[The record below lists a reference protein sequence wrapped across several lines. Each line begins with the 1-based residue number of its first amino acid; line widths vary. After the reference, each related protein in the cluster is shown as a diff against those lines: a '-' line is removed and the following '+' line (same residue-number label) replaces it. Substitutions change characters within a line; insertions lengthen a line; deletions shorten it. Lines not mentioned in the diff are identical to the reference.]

1 MGNEVSTDAGKD
13 KKPPAVDKAQGTET
27 GKDESLFDQIMGGPP
42 AKKEE
47 SKPDTA
53 AAKPPG
59 TEVKPETPK
68 EAPKPAAPAAEV
80 PKANPPAAEAP
91 KTEVTPPAAKPG
103 SESNPLFQEPEAPP
117 TVAPEKQAPGK
128 DTLPTP
134 AAPTDVLAGV
144 IDPTFKALVDDKSAK
159 MVTHIENGAQLLKQG
174 LPLEAT
180 NAYRAAADLVS
191 PEEQKMFLQK
201 EQELKKLIK
210 AETEKP
216 ADQQDA
222 KKLEAL
228 KEIER
233 KTRTLGRVDMFTE
246 VNSGLIW
253 TQAGDL
259 NKASEC
265 FARAFLNEKSMIDAK
280 ALPPEGYLSKD
291 PNLGARVNEISRRL
305 DVNIWKLMGDSVQRS
320 GMDPK
325 VVGLD
330 TGRGPPVRTEGG
342 DPVPAPVEPA
352 PATPPRATETVPKG
366 PAEVAKPEAPQP
378 TEVAPAPT
386 EAGKE
391 KGTERTVTF
400 SKLDDQGRSPLERVG
415 FWIDKAIEGQKL
427 TQEQRTEIEK
437 AIAEADKGRSPKIKE
452 LQDRATTLE
461 KQTSDFLNAKVGNT
475 QETVLGAVNR
485 IDQTVNGTFEEK
497 ADPNDATKKIV
508 VKTKEGIVDKLVP
521 PTAFV
526 ASDEVKNAVPPA
538 DYKPSVAKPADF
550 KGTDEEFRT
559 AQFRSDLR
567 TQEYRKTVQTA
578 YNGLDSSLSENQ
590 YAEKLAQLKALVPDN
605 KAFTDA
611 LTERDQVMTQARTS
625 LLELNMTNAKIP
637 AEINQSAIA
646 RNMYAEI
653 LSQANDPEGAKK
665 WATEAYAW
673 NQLPDQRDGFRSM
686 AMAAGANPMD
696 LLEAAVKQN
705 QARGSGNYEKCM
717 RTEDLLQESNFLFAS
732 AKPEFKADIV
742 KRMTPIMKTLQGM
755 ADSEYAQ
762 VNQRSKDLNGQLT
775 ELLPKDPATAKEFSE
790 LQTRMTAAE
799 NNFSQTDIENAAKA
813 MDPSVPEADRNK
825 ASEALKV
832 AQPDWFKDQERMKVI
847 VGDKGPAIAEVMA
860 AATLHSSDVIATA
873 KNVFYS
879 RALLANM
886 QAETNDL
893 AGAKQ
898 SLTEGFGTLPKSA
911 REGILTNSQ
920 EVTDLAK
927 KVGLDAAAINAL
939 PEPVVKAAEAP
950 KPPTP
955 ESSGQKPEAPAPG
968 TDAPQPPAP
977 GTDAATPPAEAP
989 KFQGDPRF
997 AKMSDDDIGRKIAE
1011 NSKDLEKVQETKD
1024 LYKELIARIDAGLN
1038 DKDFAE
1044 SVPSMKLLTEAL
1056 KQGKDIKDGPDGKP
1070 VLGDEPLSAER
1081 RLRFHV
1087 AVFGDMQM
1095 MNEQVRVRQEFATYL
1110 KASGQYKDAEAVG
1123 LEARDKAERL
1133 TTPIKVDG
1141 KDVRIVDLMKQE
1153 GAKILEDLPSIPTTT
1168 IQMNNGETTTPRAEM
1183 LKARNA
1189 IMGEDSDSGF
1199 IKSPITTNKFL
1210 AQLYLGTEVVPQ
1222 LNDKGQIAGL
1232 KEIKFG
1238 QGSAFK
1244 PGLAID
1250 PAQRALQ
1257 HTRDITGLDPL
1268 DKNTAKDNPGIAS
1281 LFGVLADVMEK
1292 PENYKL
1298 YVGKKGE
1305 TFVNEKG
1312 EKVYLNGGELVGKN
1326 DAGIP
1331 IIIEKHSIANLQQQI
1346 RKDSTFDSVLI
1357 DAGVVIGVLG
1367 TMAAT
1372 RNPKVAAFFEKSLGP
1387 YGSYAGKMLKVAEYS
1402 APALGVVARNQAYQ
1416 AMTGVKESWTDSIV
1430 HVGGSLAAAE
1440 LGGRFSGRGS
1450 FLTGTT
1456 KGPIQFARMDAK
1468 ASAEFYAKEGYETT
1482 GKLMDLLKSQGY
1494 INEAKAFVN
1503 MPRGT
1508 KLVAEGVLDPNV
1520 AAALEKAQLTGART
1534 GSVAEAIMKDAKSS
1548 SGIKHDAIAAR
1559 ISQADAGGVK
1569 TIGDLKK
1576 MVRAD
1581 QQALQELAKKTNG
1594 LPDNAN
1600 IREALAD
1607 IATTPQGQ
1615 QLLAT
1620 AERFGVSK
1628 VGQAHKLAAE
1638 TEKLGFK
1645 TIFPKLDELQNA
1657 GVTVERAGK
1666 TVPAITDATKLTDVV
1681 GMGTHVLEGPGLQR
1695 LLSLVPAAERTS
1707 MLTPAA
1713 LKEVMAASPITGE
1726 RSIIGRMKDGYTAT
1740 KDGVASAWN
1749 TVSTKQGWANM
1760 GNSTMETLAP
1770 LGSKNFYLKTIPGKL
1785 YDAGAYSVGKVDGAR
1800 RVVTDRFQFT
1810 AIDPAKATP
1819 EVLARARSASGFYG
1833 ALAAAGTYNTV
1844 VKPYDMTGQ
1853 LFGVTLPQG
1862 GDAHPVYTDPK
1873 GEDYTW
1879 LNALKESHFP
1889 TIEGV
1894 NPEEL
1899 PVYARWMVPVASA
1912 AVGTPGQALFGSMFM
1927 KPGAIYKPVWSNPE
1941 YGNFR
1946 KTMQSVFP
1954 LSPTRWNNWNAGVLS
1969 NPTMAAG
1976 GVFGGTMLPS
1986 TLDGLGPRLNVG
1998 RYKDLLRNAQKPI
2011 ENTALPK
2018 QRTSIE
2024 EAQQEIPAPPK
2035 KVETPQ
2041 PEAPKP
2047 ATPAPT
2053 PTDTSKPN
2061 PKPNVETEEP
2071 PPPGQ

>member
-1 MGNEVSTDAGKD
+1 MGNEVDAGKD
-13 KKPPAVDKAQGTET
+13 KPKTAVDKAQAPEAKADASKTIMDEILGT
-27 GKDESLFDQIMGGPP
+27 PP
-42 AKKEE
+42 AKKDTDTK
-47 SKPDTA
+47 SDTA
-53 AAKPPG
+53 AATPPG
-59 TEVKPETPK
+59 GKP
-68 EAPKPAAPAAEV
+68 EAPKP
-80 PKANPPAAEAP
+80 EAP
-91 KTEVTPPAAKPG
+91 KPEAPKPEAPKPEAPKPEAPKADVPPPDSTKPG
-103 SESNPLFQEPEAPP
+103 DNPLFREPEAPP
-117 TVAPEKQAPGK
+117 AAVEKPVPGK
-128 DTLPTP
+128 DVVPP

-174 LPLEAT
+174 LPREAT

-253 TQAGDL
+253 TQAG
-259 NKASEC
+259 NMKEASEC
-265 FARAFLNEKSMIDAK
+265 FARAFKNEKAMIDAK

-320 GMDPK
+320 GLDPK

-366 PAEVAKPEAPQP
+366 PTEVTKPEEAPKP
-378 TEVAPAPT
+378 REVAPAPT

-415 FWIDKAIEGQKL
+415 FWIDKAMEGQKL

-452 LQDRATTLE
+452 LQDKATTLE
-461 KQTSDFLNAKVGNT
+461 KQTTDFLNAKVGNT

-485 IDQTVNGTFEEK
+485 IDQSVNGTFEEK
-497 ADPNDATKKIV
+497 PDPNDATKKVV
-508 VKTKEGIVDKLVP
+508 VKTKEGIIDKLVP

-526 ASDEVKNAVPPA
+526 ASDEVKNAKPPA
-538 DYKPSVAKPADF
+538 DYKPTVAKPADF

-559 AQFRSDLR
+559 AQYRSDLR
-567 TQEYRKTVQTA
+567 TQEYRQKVQTG
-578 YNGLDSSLSENQ
+578 YNSLDQSLSQTQ

-637 AEINQSAIA
+637 AEINQSAVA

-653 LSQANDPEGAKK
+653 LSLANDPEGAKK

-673 NQLPDQRDGFRSM
+673 NQIPEQRDGFRSM

-705 QARGSGNYEKCM
+705 QARGTGNYEKCM

-732 AKPEFKADIV
+732 AKPEFKADIL
-742 KRMTPIMKTLQGM
+742 KRMTPVMKTLQGM
-755 ADSEYAQ
+755 ADNEYAQ
-762 VNQRSKDLNGQLT
+762 VTQRSKDLNAQY
-775 ELLPKDPATAKEFSE
+775 ESLLPQDPAARKEFGE
-790 LQTRMTAAE
+790 LQTRMSAAE
-799 NNFSQTDIENAAKA
+799 KNFSQTDLENASKA
-813 MDPSVPEADRNK
+813 MNASIPEADRNK
-825 ASEALKV
+825 ASEALK
-832 AQPDWFKDQERMKVI
+832 ASQPDWFKDQERMKAL
-847 VGDKGPAIAEVMA
+847 VGDKGPAIAEVQA
-860 AATLHSSDVIATA
+860 AVAVHSSDVIATGQ
-873 KNVFYS
+873 NLFYS
-879 RALLANM
+879 RAILANM
-886 QAETNDL
+886 QAQTNDM

-898 SLTEGFGTLPKSA
+898 SLTEAFGAVPKAA
-911 REGILTNSQ
+911 REALLANSQ
-920 EVTDLAK
+920 EVTELAK
-927 KVGLDAAAINAL
+927 KVGLDAATISNL
-939 PEPVVKAAEAP
+939 PEPVVKTVDAPTVP
-950 KPPTP
+950 KPETTSGDTPTGP
-955 ESSGQKPEAPAPG
+955 GTDTTKAPG
-968 TDAPQPPAP
+968 TDTPA
-977 GTDAATPPAEAP
+977 PPAEAP

-997 AKMSDDDIGRKIAE
+997 AKMTDEQINLKIAE
-1011 NSKDLEKVQETKD
+1011 NAKDLTKVQETKD
-1024 LYKELIARIDAGLN
+1024 LYKELIARIDAGFS

-1070 VLGDEPLSAER
+1070 VLGDEPLSADR

-1095 MNEQVRVRQEFATYL
+1095 MNEQVRIRQEFAQYL
-1110 KASGQYKDAEAVG
+1110 KASGQFKDAEAAG
-1123 LEARDKAERL
+1123 LDARDKAERL
-1133 TTPIKVDG
+1133 TTPMKVDG
-1141 KDVRIVDLMKQE
+1141 KDVRVVDLMKQE
-1153 GAKILEDLPSIPTTT
+1153 AAKILEDLPSIPTTT
-1168 IQMNNGETTTPRAEM
+1168 IQMANGENTTPRAEM
-1183 LKARNA
+1183 LKARSA

-1199 IKSPITTNKFL
+1199 VKSPITTNKFL

-1222 LNDKGQIAGL
+1222 INDKGQIAGI

-1244 PGLAID
+1244 PELAID

-1257 HTRDITGLDPL
+1257 FTRDITGLDPL

-1281 LFGVLADVMEK
+1281 LFGVLADVMDN

-1305 TFVNEKG
+1305 TFTNEKG

-1331 IIIEKHSIANLQQQI
+1331 IIIQKHSIANLQQQI
-1346 RKDSTFDSVLI
+1346 RKDSAFDSLLI

-1387 YGSYAGKMLKVAEYS
+1387 YGSYAGKVLKVAEYA
-1402 APALGVVARNQAYQ
+1402 APAVGVVARNQAYQ

-1440 LGGRFSGRGS
+1440 LGGRASGRGS
-1450 FLTGTT
+1450 FLTGTSR
-1456 KGPIQFARMDAK
+1456 GPIQFARMDAK
-1468 ASAEFYAKEGYETT
+1468 ASAEFYAREGYETT

-1559 ISQADAGGVK
+1559 IAQADAGGVK

-1576 MVRAD
+1576 MVRND
-1581 QQALQELAKKTNG
+1581 QQALQDLAKKTGG

-1607 IATTPQGQ
+1607 IASTPQGQ

-1620 AERFGVSK
+1620 AERFGVTK

-1638 TEKLGFK
+1638 TEKLSFK
-1645 TIFPKLDELQNA
+1645 TIFPKLDELQSA

-1666 TVPAITDATKLTDVV
+1666 TVPAVTDATKLTDVV

-1726 RSIIGRMKDGYTAT
+1726 RSLIGRMKDGYTAT
-1740 KDGVASAWN
+1740 KDGVASAFN
-1749 TVSTKQGWANM
+1749 TVTTKQGWANM
-1760 GNSTMETLAP
+1760 GNATMETLAP
-1770 LGSKNFYLKTIPGKL
+1770 LGTKNFYLKTIPGKV
-1785 YDAGAYSVGKVDGAR
+1785 YDAGAYSLGKVDGAR

-1833 ALAAAGTYNTV
+1833 AFASAGTYNTV

-1862 GDAHPVYTDPK
+1862 GDAHPVFTDPK

-1889 TIEGV
+1889 TIQDV

-1899 PVYARWMVPVASA
+1899 PVYARWMVPLASA

-1954 LSPTRWNNWNAGVLS
+1954 LSPTRWNNWNAGILS

-1976 GVFGGTMLPS
+1976 GVFAGTMAPS
-1986 TLDGLGPRLNVG
+1986 SLDGVGPRLNVG

-2011 ENTALPK
+2011 DNTPLPT

-2024 EAQQEIPAPPK
+2024 EAQQEIPAPPPK

-2053 PTDTSKPN
+2053 PDTSKPT
-2061 PKPNVETEEP
+2061 PKPQGVEEP